1 MRKFLIQCFKFG
13 MLVATTL
20 AAGEYLVRTYVD
32 NPYKFKHEWMSRN
45 AGDVEILVLG
55 SSHTYYGI
63 NPALFDSKAFNL
75 ANVSQIFHYD
85 YVLLT
90 QYAGLYD
97 SLKTVILPVSYFSFF
112 DPEFEDSDTDWI
124 YAVNYKIYMDVN
136 EHSDFSKYNFELS
149 RPAIY
154 SGKLSSLLSGKGLSY
169 DSLGMGTDYLSGSKQ
184 IGWEETGKQT
194 AVRHTSA
201 GHDAVEGHFRYARK
215 IADFC
220 RKRHLELVLVTTP
233 AWHSYYENLDLI
245 QAEMTDSLIGVLRD
259 QYGLHYLDY
268 MRDKRFTADDFYDAD
283 HLSSDVGARKF
294 TDILIH
300 DLSTLK

>member
-1 MRKFLIQCFKFG
+1 MLKGYVVVDLEMTGLHARTDRILEIGAVKIKEGKQENFHRMVNPRMEISKEVTELTGITNDMVKDGCEPEQAAAEFRDFAEGFPLVGHNLI
-13 MLVATTL
+13 
-20 AAGEYLVRTYVD
+20 
-32 NPYKFKHEWMSRN
+32 
-45 AGDVEILVLG
+45 
-55 SSHTYYGI
+55 
-63 NPALFDSKAFNL
+63 FD
-75 ANVSQIFHYD
+75 
-85 YVLLT
+85 
-90 QYAGLYD
+90 
-97 SLKTVILPVSYFSFF
+97 
-112 DPEFEDSDTDWI
+112 
-124 YAVNYKIYMDVN
+124 
-136 EHSDFSKYNFELS
+136 
-149 RPAIY
+149 Y

-169 DSLGMGTDYLSGSKQ
+169 DSLGMGTDYLSGSRQ

-233 AWHSYYENLDLI
+233 AWHSYYENLDPI

-294 TDILIH
+294 TDILIR

>member
-1 MRKFLIQCFKFG
+1 
-13 MLVATTL
+13 
-20 AAGEYLVRTYVD
+20 
-32 NPYKFKHEWMSRN
+32 
-45 AGDVEILVLG
+45 
-55 SSHTYYGI
+55 
-63 NPALFDSKAFNL
+63 
-75 ANVSQIFHYD
+75 
-85 YVLLT
+85 
-90 QYAGLYD
+90 
-97 SLKTVILPVSYFSFF
+97 
-112 DPEFEDSDTDWI
+112 
-124 YAVNYKIYMDVN
+124 
-136 EHSDFSKYNFELS
+136 
-149 RPAIY
+149 
-154 SGKLSSLLSGKGLSY
+154 
-169 DSLGMGTDYLSGSKQ
+169 MGTDYLSGSRQ

-233 AWHSYYENLDLI
+233 AWHSYYENLDPI

-294 TDILIH
+294 TDILIR